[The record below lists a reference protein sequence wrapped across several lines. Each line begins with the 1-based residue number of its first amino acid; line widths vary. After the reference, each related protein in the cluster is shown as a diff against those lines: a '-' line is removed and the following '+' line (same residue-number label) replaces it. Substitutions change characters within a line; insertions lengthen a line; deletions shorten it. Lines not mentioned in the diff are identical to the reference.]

1 MAASLSIA
9 EPAILLKPARLYR
22 PGMSGTH
29 LYDIT
34 RGVWR
39 LDKARAEGA
48 ALAMT
53 VVKGKVLE
61 VYTIVRWDPANT
73 TAYLSGRSD
82 QANPEY
88 ATRYEFTGH
97 VAPAHIRNRY
107 IGLAVGQLFGSG
119 SVVRYV
125 NC

>member
-9 EPAILLKPARLYR
+9 EPAILFKPARLYR
-22 PGMSGTH
+22 LGMSGTD

-34 RGVWR
+34 RGVWK
-39 LDKARAEGA
+39 LDKARAERA

-61 VYTIVRWDPANT
+61 VYTISSWHPANT
-73 TAYLSGRSD
+73 TPYLSGRTD
-82 QANPEY
+82 QANPQY
-88 ATRYEFTGH
+88 AARYEFSGH
-97 VAPAHIRNRY
+97 LAPAQIRTRY
-107 IGLAVGQLFGSG
+107 IGLAVHHFFGSG
-119 SVVRYV
+119 AVVRYV